1 MVEGEVLEGG
11 GGRLL
16 VSEVVTMRVSSSVS
30 EIEQFIR
37 FLIRVACQGE
47 VVGFEAVWRIQ
58 RSYVR
63 ARSRK
68 ADRLSVRIRGGADV
82 GSSSARH
89 GFQMRRDSK
98 ASAVGGGRGPRE
110 ER

>member
-1 MVEGEVLEGG
+1 MEAEVVEGEVLEGG

-47 VVGFEAVWRIQ
+47 VVGF
-58 RSYVR
+58 
-63 ARSRK
+63 
-68 ADRLSVRIRGGADV
+68 
-82 GSSSARH
+82 
-89 GFQMRRDSK
+89 
-98 ASAVGGGRGPRE
+98 
-110 ER
+110 